1 MISVFVGFQSV
12 ASLKAREK
20 DVEVLRLFV
29 RHIDITQHLLVYC
42 HVILNCCSSSVTLLY
57 MQNSKSFCPVCL
69 INLLKFWQKDVRIMQ
84 SVVVMASSML
94 LLSLD
99 HIANKYNNTYH
110 NTIEMN
116 PVDVK
121 SNRYIISSKEIYD
134 KDPKFKIDDIVRI
147 SKHKN
152 IFEKSYVPNWSE
164 EVFVIKTIK
173 NTVPWPYVISDL
185 NEEEFVGTL
194 YKNVLQKTNQKEFR
208 AEKVIK
214 RKDAMII
221 LLTVELIKKKYI

>member
-42 HVILNCCSSSVTLLY
+42 HVILNWCCSSVTLLY
-57 MQNSKSFCPVCL
+57 MQNSKSFCPVCF

-84 SVVVMASSML
+84 SVIVMASSML

-99 HIANKYNNTYH
+99 DIANKYNNTHH

-152 IFEKSYVPNWSE
+152 IFAKSYVPNWSE

-194 YKNVLQKTNQKEFR
+194 YKNV
-208 AEKVIK
+208 
-214 RKDAMII
+214 
-221 LLTVELIKKKYI
+221 

>member
-42 HVILNCCSSSVTLLY
+42 HVILNWCCSSVTLLY

-84 SVVVMASSML
+84 SVIVMASSML

-99 HIANKYNNTYH
+99 DIANKYNNTYH

-173 NTVPWPYVISDL
+173 NTIPWPYVISDL

-194 YKNVLQKTNQKEFR
+194 YKNVLQKTN
-208 AEKVIK
+208 
-214 RKDAMII
+214 
-221 LLTVELIKKKYI
+221 